1 MASFDD
7 IFGKKS
13 GGSSFLKFTEDKETF
28 LVQQTGEPEARDQKN
43 AKGQVVY
50 LVKMKSAPKYKPMG
64 ADEFDQDSEN
74 VENFFKPD
82 PNYVVPVRI
91 IGHKNAKGESAEDQ
105 VGSDVIWDTSAGD
118 TFAKLKD
125 AVLEEGVGLEVGAV
139 YAVKRLDSKS
149 KPYTYSVKVVKT
161 ADQVADEK

>member
-1 MASFDD
+1 VASFDE
-7 IFGKKS
+7 IFVKKS
-13 GGSSFLKFTEDKETF
+13 GGSKFLKFTEDKETF

-50 LVKMKSAPKYKPMG
+50 LVKMKEAPKYKPMG
-64 ADEFDQDSEN
+64 ADEFDEDSEN

-82 PNYVVPVRI
+82 PEYVVPVRI
-91 IGHKNAKGESAEDQ
+91 IGHKDAKGEAVEDQ
-105 VGSDVIWDTSAGD
+105 VGSDVTWDTSAGD

-139 YAVKRLDSKS
+139 YAVKRLDSKA
-149 KPYTYSVKVVKT
+149 KPYTYSVKVIKT